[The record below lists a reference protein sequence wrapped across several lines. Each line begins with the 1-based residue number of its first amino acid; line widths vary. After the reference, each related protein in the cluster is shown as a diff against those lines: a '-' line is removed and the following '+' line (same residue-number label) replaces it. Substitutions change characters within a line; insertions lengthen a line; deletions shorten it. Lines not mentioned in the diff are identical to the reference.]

1 MKPRDIKIIQ
11 SVLEV
16 IKEPIKVTEIYHKA
30 KELFEK
36 GEITNMFDC
45 GGETP
50 HQSVSSYIYTAL
62 NKGEE
67 LPFLKAQEKP
77 VLIALKD
84 APKEPV
90 LSAEKI
96 STPSVKIAH
105 ERDLHPFLTYMA
117 INNENLKC
125 YTKTIFHEESS
136 KSIKGMD
143 RWLYPDMVGVRF
155 LHAEWS
161 NENLIAFSK
170 KFDTLPVKLVSFEL
184 KKEISV
190 HNCRECY
197 FQAISNSSW
206 ANEGYLVG
214 HHVDTHN
221 LKLMDLLKRL
231 HASFGIGVIDLRTN
245 EDKSAIL
252 LNAKYKE
259 KIDYTMAQEL
269 SDKNK
274 KFSGFLKSVVDYDP
288 DFPNRYKDEFDEV
301 KKKEELYPITHNF
314 LFKNALSGF
323 VRAFQKPQIKR

>member
-1 MKPRDIKIIQ
+1 MKPQDIEIIQ
-11 SVLEV
+11 SILE
-16 IKEPIKVTEIYHKA
+16 ITGPIKVTEIYHKA
-30 KELFEK
+30 QELFEE
-36 GEITNMFDC
+36 GEIENMFDY
-45 GGETP
+45 GGNTP
-50 HQSVSSYIYTAL
+50 DQSVSAYIYTAL

-67 LPFLKAQEKP
+67 LPFFKVQEKP
-77 VLIALKD
+77 ALIALKG
-84 APKEPV
+84 AMNEPV
-90 LSAEKI
+90 LNTQKP

-117 INNENLKC
+117 FYNENLKC

-136 KSIKGMD
+136 KSPKGMD

-170 KFDTLPVKLVSFEL
+170 KFDILPVKLMSFEL

-214 HHVDTHN
+214 RHIDTHN
-221 LKLMDLLKRL
+221 PQLMDLLKRL
-231 HASFGIGVIDLRTN
+231 HASFGIGVIDLRTDEN
-245 EDKSAIL
+245 KSAIL

-259 KIDYTMAQEL
+259 KIDYTVALEL
-269 SDKNK
+269 SEKNE
-274 KFSGFLKSVVDYDP
+274 KFNGFLKSVVDYDP
-288 DFPNRYKDEFDEV
+288 NHQHRYKDEFDEV
-301 KKKEELYPITHNF
+301 KKKEELYPNPS
-314 LFKNALSGF
+314 LSF
-323 VRAFQKPQIKR
+323 

>member
-1 MKPRDIKIIQ
+1 MKPRDIEVIQ
-11 SVLEV
+11 SVLE
-16 IKEPIKVTEIYHKA
+16 ITGPIKVTEIYDKA
-30 KELFEK
+30 KEFFEK
-36 GEITNMFDC
+36 GEIENMFDY
-45 GGETP
+45 GGNTP
-50 HQSVSSYIYTAL
+50 HQSVSSSIYTAL

-77 VLIALKD
+77 TLIALKST
-84 APKEPV
+84 AKE
-90 LSAEKI
+90 LGLNAQK
-96 STPSVKIAH
+96 PSVKIVH

-155 LHAEWS
+155 LHAELS

-214 HHVDTHN
+214 RHIDTHN
-221 LKLMDLLKRL
+221 PQLMDLLKRL

-259 KIDYTMAQEL
+259 KIDYTVALEL
-269 SDKNK
+269 SEKNE
-274 KFSGFLKSVVDYDP
+274 KFSGFLKSDYDP
-288 DFPNRYKDEFDEV
+288 KTQHRYKDEFDEV
-301 KKKEELYPITHNF
+301 KKKEELYPN
-314 LFKNALSGF
+314 S
-323 VRAFQKPQIKR
+323 

>member
-1 MKPRDIKIIQ
+1 MKPQDIEIVQ
-11 SVLEV
+11 SVLE
-16 IKEPIKVTEIYHKA
+16 ITGPIKVTEIYDKA

-36 GEITNMFDC
+36 GEIENMFDC

-50 HQSVSSYIYTAL
+50 HQSVNSYIYTAL
-62 NKGEE
+62 KKGEE
-67 LPFLKAQEKP
+67 LPFKKVQENP
-77 VLIALKD
+77 TLIALKD
-84 APKEPV
+84 AAKELV

-96 STPSVKIAH
+96 SAPSVKITH

-136 KSIKGMD
+136 KSPKGMD

-170 KFDTLPVKLVSFEL
+170 KFDTLPIKLVSFEL

-214 HHVDTHN
+214 RHIDTHN
-221 LKLMDLLKRL
+221 PQLMDLLKRL
-231 HASFGIGVIDLRTN
+231 HASFGIGVIDLRTD
-245 EDKSAIL
+245 EDKSTIL

-259 KIDYTMAQEL
+259 KIDYTVASEL
-269 SDKNK
+269 STKNE

-288 DFPNRYKDEFDEV
+288 NHQHRYKDEFDEV
-301 KKKEELYPITHNF
+301 KKKEELYPNPS
-314 LFKNALSGF
+314 LSF
-323 VRAFQKPQIKR
+323 

>member
-1 MKPRDIKIIQ
+1 MKPQDVEIVQ
-11 SVLEV
+11 SVLE
-16 IKEPIKVTEIYHKA
+16 ITGPISPTEVYDKA

-36 GEITNMFDC
+36 GEITNMFDY
-45 GGETP
+45 GGKTP
-50 HQSVSSYIYTAL
+50 HQSVSASIYTAL
-62 NKGEE
+62 SKGEE

-77 VLIALKD
+77 TLIALKG
-84 APKEPV
+84 AAKELGLNAQKP
-90 LSAEKI
+90 SA
-96 STPSVKIAH
+96 PSVKIVH

-125 YTKTIFHEESS
+125 YTKTIFHEESL
-136 KSIKGMD
+136 KSPKGMD

-170 KFDTLPVKLVSFEL
+170 KFDTLPIKLVSFEL

-197 FQAISNSSW
+197 FQAISNSS
-206 ANEGYLVG
+206 NEGYLVG
-214 HHVDTHN
+214 RHIDTHN
-221 LKLMDLLKRL
+221 SKLMDLLKRL
-231 HASFGIGVIDLRTN
+231 HASFGIGVIDLRTD

-259 KIDYTMAQEL
+259 KTDYTMALEL
-269 SDKNK
+269 SEKNP

-288 DFPNRYKDEFDEV
+288 AHSYRYKDEFDEV
-301 KKKEELYPITHNF
+301 KKKEELYPNPS
-314 LFKNALSGF
+314 LSF
-323 VRAFQKPQIKR
+323 

>member
-1 MKPRDIKIIQ
+1 MKPQDIEIVQ
-11 SVLEV
+11 SVLE
-16 IKEPIKVTEIYHKA
+16 ITGPISPTEVYDKA

-36 GEITNMFDC
+36 GEIEKMFDC
-45 GGETP
+45 GGKTP
-50 HQSVSSYIYTAL
+50 HQSVSAAIYTAL

-67 LPFLKAQEKP
+67 LPFKKAREKP
-77 VLIALKD
+77 TLIALKGV
-84 APKEPV
+84 AKEPV
-90 LSAEKI
+90 LNAEKI
-96 STPSVKIAH
+96 SAPSAKIMH

-117 INNENLKC
+117 IHNENLKC
-125 YTKTIFHEESS
+125 YTKTIFHEESV
-136 KSIKGMD
+136 KSPKGMD

-155 LHAEWS
+155 LHAELS

-190 HNCRECY
+190 NNCRECY

-214 HHVDTHN
+214 RHIDTHN
-221 LKLMDLLKRL
+221 PQLMDLLKRL
-231 HASFGIGVIDLRTN
+231 HASFGIGVIDLRTD

-259 KIDYTMAQEL
+259 KIDYTVASEL

-288 DFPNRYKDEFDEV
+288 NHPQRYKDEFDEV
-301 KKKEELYPITHNF
+301 KKKEELYPN
-314 LFKNALSGF
+314 S
-323 VRAFQKPQIKR
+323 

>member
-1 MKPRDIKIIQ
+1 MKPQDIQIIQ
-11 SVLEV
+11 SVLEA
-16 IKEPIKVTEIYHKA
+16 IKEPIKVTEIYDKA

-36 GEITNMFDC
+36 GEIENMFDY

-50 HQSVSSYIYTAL
+50 DQTASSYIYTAL

-67 LPFLKAQEKP
+67 LPFCKVQEKP
-77 VLIALKD
+77 VLIALKG
-84 APKEPV
+84 AAKELV
-90 LSAEKI
+90 LNAEKP
-96 STPSVKIAH
+96 SAPSVKIAH

-117 INNENLKC
+117 FYNENLKC

-136 KSIKGMD
+136 KSPKGMD

-155 LHAEWS
+155 LHAELS

-190 HNCRECY
+190 NNCRECY

-214 HHVDTHN
+214 RHIDTHN
-221 LKLMDLLKRL
+221 PQLMDLLKRL
-231 HASFGIGVIDLRTN
+231 HGSFGIGVIDLRTD

-259 KIDYTMAQEL
+259 KIDYTVALEL
-269 SDKNK
+269 SNKNE
-274 KFSGFLKSVVDYDP
+274 KFSTFLKSVVDYDP
-288 DFPNRYKDEFDEV
+288 NHQHRYKDEFDEI
-301 KKKEELYPITHNF
+301 KKKEELYPNPS
-314 LFKNALSGF
+314 LSF
-323 VRAFQKPQIKR
+323 

>member
-1 MKPRDIKIIQ
+1 MKPQDVEIVQ
-11 SVLEV
+11 SVLE
-16 IKEPIKVTEIYHKA
+16 ITGPISPTEVYDKA

-36 GEITNMFDC
+36 GEITKMFDY
-45 GGETP
+45 GGNTP
-50 HQSVSSYIYTAL
+50 DRSVSAFIYTAL

-77 VLIALKD
+77 VLIALKS
-84 APKEPV
+84 AAKEPG
-90 LSAEKI
+90 LNAQK
-96 STPSVKIAH
+96 PSVPIAKIVH
-105 ERDLHPFLTYMA
+105 NKIMHERERDLHPFLTYMA

-125 YTKTIFHEESS
+125 YTKTIFHEESL
-136 KSIKGMD
+136 KSPKGMD

-155 LHAEWS
+155 LHAELS
-161 NENLIAFSK
+161 NGNLIAFSK

-214 HHVDTHN
+214 RHIDTHN
-221 LKLMDLLKRL
+221 PQLMDLLKRL
-231 HASFGIGVIDLRTN
+231 HASFGIGVIDLRTD

-259 KIDYTMAQEL
+259 KIDYTVALEL
-269 SDKNK
+269 SAKNE

-288 DFPNRYKDEFDEV
+288 NHQHRYKDEFDEV
-301 KKKEELYPITHNF
+301 KKKEELYPNPS
-314 LFKNALSGF
+314 LSF
-323 VRAFQKPQIKR
+323 

>member
-1 MKPRDIKIIQ
+1 MKPRDIQIIQ
-11 SVLEV
+11 SVLEA
-16 IKEPIKVTEIYHKA
+16 IKEPIKVTEIYDKA
-30 KELFEK
+30 KELFEE
-36 GEITNMFDC
+36 GEIENMFDY
-45 GGETP
+45 GGNTP
-50 HQSVSSYIYTAL
+50 ESSVSASIYTAL

-67 LPFLKAQEKP
+67 LPFYKVQEKP
-77 VLIALKD
+77 VLISLKGT
-84 APKEPV
+84 AKELV
-90 LSAEKI
+90 LNAEKP

-117 INNENLKC
+117 FGNENLKC

-136 KSIKGMD
+136 KSIKGID

-155 LHAEWS
+155 LHAELS

-184 KKEISV
+184 KREISV

-214 HHVDTHN
+214 YHINTHD

-231 HASFGIGVIDLRTN
+231 HASFGIGVIDLRTD

-259 KIDYTMAQEL
+259 KIDYTVASEL
-269 SDKNK
+269 SEKNP
-274 KFSGFLKSVVDYDP
+274 KFSAFLKSVVDYDP
-288 DFPNRYKDEFDEV
+288 NHQHRYKDEFDEV
-301 KKKEELYPITHNF
+301 KKKEELYPN
-314 LFKNALSGF
+314 
-323 VRAFQKPQIKR
+323 P

>member
-1 MKPRDIKIIQ
+1 MKPQDIEIIQ
-11 SVLEV
+11 SVLE
-16 IKEPIKVTEIYHKA
+16 ITGPINPTEVYDKA

-36 GEITNMFDC
+36 GEITNMFDH
-45 GGETP
+45 GGNTP
-50 HQSVSSYIYTAL
+50 DRSVSAFIYTAL

-77 VLIALKD
+77 VLIALKG
-84 APKEPV
+84 AAKEPV
-90 LSAEKI
+90 LNIEKI
-96 STPSVKIAH
+96 SVSSAKIAHNKIMH

-117 INNENLKC
+117 FHNENLKC
-125 YTKTIFHEESS
+125 YTKTIFHEESL
-136 KSIKGMD
+136 KSPKGTD

-155 LHAEWS
+155 LHAELS

-190 HNCRECY
+190 NNCRECY

-214 HHVDTHN
+214 RHIDTHN
-221 LKLMDLLKRL
+221 PQLMDLLKRL
-231 HASFGIGVIDLRTN
+231 HASFGIGVIDLRTD

-269 SDKNK
+269 SEKNP

-288 DFPNRYKDEFDEV
+288 AHSYRYKDEFDEI
-301 KKKEELYPITHNF
+301 KKKEELYPN
-314 LFKNALSGF
+314 S
-323 VRAFQKPQIKR
+323 

>member
-11 SVLEV
+11 SVLEI

-36 GEITNMFDC
+36 GEIESMFDY
-45 GGETP
+45 GGKTP
-50 HQSVSSYIYTAL
+50 NHSVNSFIYTAL
-62 NKGEE
+62 NKGED
-67 LPFLKAQEKP
+67 LPFLKVQEKP
-77 VLIALKD
+77 LLIALKD

-90 LSAEKI
+90 LNALKSSA
-96 STPSVKIAH
+96 PGVKIAH
-105 ERDLHPFLTYMA
+105 ERNLHPFLTYMA
-117 INNENLKC
+117 CYNENLKC
-125 YTKTIFHEESS
+125 YTKTIFHEGSA
-136 KSIKGMD
+136 KSPKGMD

-155 LHAEWS
+155 LHAELS

-190 HNCRECY
+190 NNCREFY

-214 HHVDTHN
+214 HHIDTHN
-221 LKLMDLLKRL
+221 SKLMDLLKRL
-231 HASFGIGVIDLRTN
+231 HASFGIGVIDLRTD

-259 KIDYTMAQEL
+259 KIDYTVALEL
-269 SDKNK
+269 SEKNEE
-274 KFSGFLKSVVDYDP
+274 FSGFLKSVVDYDP
-288 DFPNRYKDEFDEV
+288 KNQNRYKDEFDEI
-301 KKKEELYPITHNF
+301 KKKEELYPN
-314 LFKNALSGF
+314 S
-323 VRAFQKPQIKR
+323 

>member
-1 MKPRDIKIIQ
+1 MKPQDIEIVQ
-11 SVLEV
+11 SVLEI
-16 IKEPIKVTEIYHKA
+16 IKEPIKVTEIYDKA

-45 GGETP
+45 GGKTP

-67 LPFLKAQEKP
+67 LPFLKMQENP
-77 VLIALKD
+77 VLIALKS
-84 APKEPV
+84 ATKELGLNAQKPSV
-90 LSAEKI
+90 
-96 STPSVKIAH
+96 PSVKIVH

-117 INNENLKC
+117 IHNENLKC
-125 YTKTIFHEESS
+125 YTKTIFHEESL
-136 KSIKGMD
+136 KSPKGMD

-170 KFDTLPVKLVSFEL
+170 KFDTLPIKLVSFEL

-190 HNCRECY
+190 NNCRECY
-197 FQAISNSSW
+197 FQAISNSS
-206 ANEGYLVG
+206 NEGYLVG
-214 HHVDTHN
+214 RHIDTHN
-221 LKLMDLLKRL
+221 PQLMDLLKRL
-231 HASFGIGVIDLRTN
+231 HASFGIGVIDLRTD

-259 KIDYTMAQEL
+259 KIDYTVASEL
-269 SDKNK
+269 STKNE

-288 DFPNRYKDEFDEV
+288 NHQHRYKDEFDEI
-301 KKKEELYPITHNF
+301 KKKEELYPNPP
-314 LFKNALSGF
+314 LSF
-323 VRAFQKPQIKR
+323 

>member
-1 MKPRDIKIIQ
+1 MKPQDIEIVQ
-11 SVLEV
+11 SVLE
-16 IKEPIKVTEIYHKA
+16 ITGPISPTEVYDKA

-36 GEITNMFDC
+36 GEITKMFDY
-45 GGETP
+45 GGNTP
-50 HQSVSSYIYTAL
+50 DRSVSAFIYTAL

-67 LPFLKAQEKP
+67 LPFKKAQEKP
-77 VLIALKD
+77 VLIALKS
-84 APKEPV
+84 AMNEPV
-90 LSAEKI
+90 LNTQKPSA
-96 STPSVKIAH
+96 PSVKIVH

-117 INNENLKC
+117 FHNENLKC

-136 KSIKGMD
+136 KSPKGMD

-214 HHVDTHN
+214 RHIDTHN
-221 LKLMDLLKRL
+221 PQLMDLLKRL
-231 HASFGIGVIDLRTN
+231 HASFGIGVIDLRTD

-259 KIDYTMAQEL
+259 KIDYTVASEL
-269 SDKNK
+269 SAKNE

-288 DFPNRYKDEFDEV
+288 KTQHRYKDEFDEV
-301 KKKEELYPITHNF
+301 KKKEELYPN
-314 LFKNALSGF
+314 S
-323 VRAFQKPQIKR
+323 

>member
-1 MKPRDIKIIQ
+1 MRDIEIVQ
-11 SVLEV
+11 SVLEI

-30 KELFEK
+30 QELFEK

-62 NKGEE
+62 SKGEE

-77 VLIALKD
+77 TLIALKG
-84 APKEPV
+84 AAKEPV
-90 LSAEKI
+90 LNTQKPSA
-96 STPSVKIAH
+96 PGVKIAH

-136 KSIKGMD
+136 KSPKGMD

-184 KKEISV
+184 KKEIKV
-190 HNCRECY
+190 DNCRECY
-197 FQAISNSSW
+197 FQAISNSS
-206 ANEGYLVG
+206 NEGYLVG
-214 HHVDTHN
+214 CHIDTHN
-221 LKLMDLLKRL
+221 PQLMDLLKRL
-231 HASFGIGVIDLRTN
+231 HASFGIGVIDLRTD

-259 KIDYTMAQEL
+259 KIDYTVASEL
-269 SDKNK
+269 SAKNE
-274 KFSGFLKSVVDYDP
+274 KFSGFLKSDYDP
-288 DFPNRYKDEFDEV
+288 NYQHRYKDEFDEV
-301 KKKEELYPITHNF
+301 KKKEELYPNPS
-314 LFKNALSGF
+314 LSF
-323 VRAFQKPQIKR
+323 

>member
-1 MKPRDIKIIQ
+1 MKPRDIEIIQ
-11 SVLEV
+11 SVLENTG
-16 IKEPIKVTEIYHKA
+16 PISPTEVYDKA

-36 GEITNMFDC
+36 GEITKMFDC
-45 GGETP
+45 GGKTP
-50 HQSVSSYIYTAL
+50 HQSVSAFIYTAL

-67 LPFLKAQEKP
+67 LPFFKVQEKP
-77 VLIALKD
+77 VLIALKG
-84 APKEPV
+84 AAKEPV
-90 LSAEKI
+90 LNIEKI
-96 STPSVKIAH
+96 SVPSVKIAH
-105 ERDLHPFLTYMA
+105 ERDLHPFLTYT
-117 INNENLKC
+117 IHNENLKC
-125 YTKTIFHEESS
+125 YTKTIFHEESV
-136 KSIKGMD
+136 KSPKGMD

-155 LHAEWS
+155 LHAELS

-190 HNCRECY
+190 NNCRECY

-214 HHVDTHN
+214 RHIDTHN
-221 LKLMDLLKRL
+221 PQLMDLLKRL

-245 EDKSAIL
+245 EDKSTIL

-269 SDKNK
+269 SAKNE

-301 KKKEELYPITHNF
+301 KKKEELYPNPS
-314 LFKNALSGF
+314 LSF
-323 VRAFQKPQIKR
+323 

>member
-1 MKPRDIKIIQ
+1 MKPRDIEIIQ
-11 SVLEV
+11 SVLEAL
-16 IKEPIKVTEIYHKA
+16 KEPIKVTEVYDKA

-36 GEITNMFDC
+36 GEIESMFDC
-45 GGETP
+45 GGKTP
-50 HQSVSSYIYTAL
+50 HWSVSSYIYTAL

-67 LPFLKAQEKP
+67 LPFKKAREKP
-77 VLIALKD
+77 TLIALKD
-84 APKEPV
+84 APKE
-90 LSAEKI
+90 LGLNAQKI
-96 STPSVKIAH
+96 SAPSAKIAH
-105 ERDLHPFLTYMA
+105 ERDLHSFLTYMA

-136 KSIKGMD
+136 KSPKGMD

-197 FQAISNSSW
+197 FQAISNSS
-206 ANEGYLVG
+206 NEGYLVG
-214 HHVDTHN
+214 RHVDTRN
-221 LKLMDLLKRL
+221 PQLMDLLKRL
-231 HASFGIGVIDLRTN
+231 HASFGIGVIDLRTDEN
-245 EDKSAIL
+245 KSAIL

-259 KIDYTMAQEL
+259 KIDYTVASEL
-269 SDKNK
+269 SAKNE

-288 DFPNRYKDEFDEV
+288 NHPQRYKDEFDEV
-301 KKKEELYPITHNF
+301 KKKEELYPNSS
-314 LFKNALSGF
+314 LSF
-323 VRAFQKPQIKR
+323 

>member
-1 MKPRDIKIIQ
+1 MKPQDIEIVQ
-11 SVLEV
+11 SVLE
-16 IKEPIKVTEIYHKA
+16 IIGPIKVTEVYDKA

-36 GEITNMFDC
+36 GEITNMFDY
-45 GGETP
+45 GGNTP
-50 HQSVSSYIYTAL
+50 DRSVSAFIYTAL

-67 LPFLKAQEKP
+67 LPFLKVQEKP
-77 VLIALKD
+77 VLIALKG
-84 APKEPV
+84 AAKEPI
-90 LSAEKI
+90 LNTEKI
-96 STPSVKIAH
+96 SAPSVKIAHNKIMH

-117 INNENLKC
+117 FHNENLKC
-125 YTKTIFHEESS
+125 YTKTIFHEESL
-136 KSIKGMD
+136 KSPKGMD

-155 LHAEWS
+155 LHAELS
-161 NENLIAFSK
+161 NGNLIAFSK

-190 HNCRECY
+190 NNCRECY

-214 HHVDTHN
+214 RHIDTQN
-221 LKLMDLLKRL
+221 LQLMDLLKRL
-231 HASFGIGVIDLRTN
+231 HASFGIGVIDLRTD

-269 SDKNK
+269 SDKNE

-301 KKKEELYPITHNF
+301 KKKEELYPNSS
-314 LFKNALSGF
+314 LSF
-323 VRAFQKPQIKR
+323 

>member
-1 MKPRDIKIIQ
+1 MKPQDVEIVQ
-11 SVLEV
+11 SVLE
-16 IKEPIKVTEIYHKA
+16 ITGPIKVTEIYDKA

-36 GEITNMFDC
+36 GEITNMFDY
-45 GGETP
+45 GGNTP
-50 HQSVSSYIYTAL
+50 DRSVSASIYTAL

-84 APKEPV
+84 VAKEPV
-90 LSAEKI
+90 LNIEK
-96 STPSVKIAH
+96 PSVPSAKIAHNKIMH

-117 INNENLKC
+117 IHNENLKC
-125 YTKTIFHEESS
+125 YTKTIFHEESV
-136 KSIKGMD
+136 KSPKGMD

-155 LHAEWS
+155 LHAELS

-190 HNCRECY
+190 NNCRECY

-214 HHVDTHN
+214 RHIDTRN
-221 LKLMDLLKRL
+221 PQLMDLLKRL
-231 HASFGIGVIDLRTN
+231 HASFGIGVIDLRTD

-269 SDKNK
+269 SEKNP

-288 DFPNRYKDEFDEV
+288 AHSYRYKDEFDEV
-301 KKKEELYPITHNF
+301 KKKEELYPN
-314 LFKNALSGF
+314 S
-323 VRAFQKPQIKR
+323 

>member
-1 MKPRDIKIIQ
+1 MKPRDIEIIQ
-11 SVLEV
+11 SVLE
-16 IKEPIKVTEIYHKA
+16 ITGPIKVTEVYDKA

-36 GEITNMFDC
+36 GEITNMFDY
-45 GGETP
+45 GGNTP
-50 HQSVSSYIYTAL
+50 DRSVSAFIYTAL
-62 NKGEE
+62 SKGEE
-67 LPFLKAQEKP
+67 LPFLKTQEKP
-77 VLIALKD
+77 VLIALKGAAKELGLNAQKPS
-84 APKEPV
+84 APN
-90 LSAEKI
+90 AKI
-96 STPSVKIAH
+96 VH

-125 YTKTIFHEESS
+125 YTKTIFHEESV
-136 KSIKGMD
+136 KSPKGMD

-155 LHAEWS
+155 LHAELS

-190 HNCRECY
+190 NNCRECY

-214 HHVDTHN
+214 RHIDTHN
-221 LKLMDLLKRL
+221 PQLMDLLKRL
-231 HASFGIGVIDLRTN
+231 HASFGIGVIDLRTDEN
-245 EDKSAIL
+245 KSAIL

-259 KIDYTMAQEL
+259 KIDYTVALEL
-269 SDKNK
+269 SDKNE

-301 KKKEELYPITHNF
+301 KKKEELYPNSS
-314 LFKNALSGF
+314 LSF
-323 VRAFQKPQIKR
+323 

>member
-1 MKPRDIKIIQ
+1 MKPQDIEIVQ
-11 SVLEV
+11 SVLE
-16 IKEPIKVTEIYHKA
+16 ITGPIKVTLVYDKA

-36 GEITNMFDC
+36 GEIEKMFDC
-45 GGETP
+45 GGKTP
-50 HQSVSSYIYTAL
+50 HQSVSASIYTAL

-67 LPFLKAQEKP
+67 LPFWKTQEKP
-77 VLIALKD
+77 ALIALKG
-84 APKEPV
+84 AAKEPV
-90 LSAEKI
+90 LNIEKP
-96 STPSVKIAH
+96 STPSVKIVHNKIMH

-117 INNENLKC
+117 FYNENLKC

-214 HHVDTHN
+214 RHVDTHN
-221 LKLMDLLKRL
+221 PQLMDLLKRL
-231 HASFGIGVIDLRTN
+231 HASFGIGVIDLRTD

-288 DFPNRYKDEFDEV
+288 NYQHRYKDEFDEI
-301 KKKEELYPITHNF
+301 KKKEELYPNPS
-314 LFKNALSGF
+314 LSF
-323 VRAFQKPQIKR
+323 

>member
-1 MKPRDIKIIQ
+1 MKPQDIEIVQ
-11 SVLEV
+11 SVLE
-16 IKEPIKVTEIYHKA
+16 ITGPIKVTEVYDKA

-36 GEITNMFDC
+36 GEITNMFDY
-45 GGETP
+45 GGNTP
-50 HQSVSSYIYTAL
+50 DRSVSAFIYTAL

-77 VLIALKD
+77 VLIALKS
-84 APKEPV
+84 AAKE
-90 LSAEKI
+90 LGLNIEKI
-96 STPSVKIAH
+96 SAPSAKIAHNKIMH

-117 INNENLKC
+117 FHNENLKC
-125 YTKTIFHEESS
+125 YTKTIFHEESV
-136 KSIKGMD
+136 KSPKGMD

-155 LHAEWS
+155 LHAELS

-170 KFDTLPVKLVSFEL
+170 KFDTLSVKLVSFEL

-190 HNCRECY
+190 NNCRECY

-214 HHVDTHN
+214 RHIDTHN
-221 LKLMDLLKRL
+221 PQLMDLLKRL
-231 HASFGIGVIDLRTN
+231 HASFGIGVIDLRTD

-269 SDKNK
+269 SDKNE

-301 KKKEELYPITHNF
+301 KKKEELYPNPS
-314 LFKNALSGF
+314 LSF
-323 VRAFQKPQIKR
+323 

>member
-1 MKPRDIKIIQ
+1 MKPQDIEIIQ
-11 SVLEV
+11 SVLE
-16 IKEPIKVTEIYHKA
+16 ITGPIKVTLVYDKA
-30 KELFEK
+30 KELFSEGK
-36 GEITNMFDC
+36 IENMFDC
-45 GGETP
+45 GGNTP
-50 HQSVSSYIYTAL
+50 HQSVSAFIYTAL

-67 LPFLKAQEKP
+67 LPFKKVQENP
-77 VLIALKD
+77 TLIALK
-84 APKEPV
+84 
-90 LSAEKI
+90 SAANELGLNAQK
-96 STPSVKIAH
+96 PSVPSAKIVHNKIMH

-117 INNENLKC
+117 FHNENLKC
-125 YTKTIFHEESS
+125 YTKTIFHEESL
-136 KSIKGMD
+136 KSPKGMD

-214 HHVDTHN
+214 RHIDTHN
-221 LKLMDLLKRL
+221 PQLMDLLKRL
-231 HASFGIGVIDLRTN
+231 HASFGIGVIDLRTD

-269 SDKNK
+269 SEKNK

-288 DFPNRYKDEFDEV
+288 AHSYRYKDEFDEV
-301 KKKEELYPITHNF
+301 KKKEELYHNPS
-314 LFKNALSGF
+314 LSF
-323 VRAFQKPQIKR
+323 

>member
-1 MKPRDIKIIQ
+1 MKPQDIEIVQ
-11 SVLEV
+11 SVLE
-16 IKEPIKVTEIYHKA
+16 ITGPIKVTEIYDRA

-45 GGETP
+45 GGKTP

-62 NKGEE
+62 SKGEE
-67 LPFLKAQEKP
+67 LPFWKVQENP
-77 VLIALKD
+77 VLIALKS
-84 APKEPV
+84 AVKELG
-90 LSAEKI
+90 LSTEKI
-96 STPSVKIAH
+96 SVPSVKIAH

-136 KSIKGMD
+136 KSPKGMD

-170 KFDTLPVKLVSFEL
+170 KFDTLPVKLMSFEL

-197 FQAISNSSW
+197 FQAISNSS
-206 ANEGYLVG
+206 NEGYLVG
-214 HHVDTHN
+214 CHIDTHN
-221 LKLMDLLKRL
+221 PQLMDLLKRL
-231 HASFGIGVIDLRTN
+231 HASFGIGVIDLRTD

-269 SDKNK
+269 SDKNE
-274 KFSGFLKSVVDYDP
+274 KFSDFLKSVVDYDP
-288 DFPNRYKDEFDEV
+288 NHQHRYKDEFDEV
-301 KKKEELYPITHNF
+301 KKKEELYPNPS
-314 LFKNALSGF
+314 LSF
-323 VRAFQKPQIKR
+323 

>member
-1 MKPRDIKIIQ
+1 MKLRDIEIIQ
-11 SVLEV
+11 SVLE
-16 IKEPIKVTEIYHKA
+16 ITGPIKVTEIYHKA
-30 KELFEK
+30 QELFEK
-36 GEITNMFDC
+36 GEIENMFDY

-67 LPFLKAQEKP
+67 LPLFKVQEKP
-77 VLIALKD
+77 TLIALKG
-84 APKEPV
+84 AAKELGLNAQKP
-90 LSAEKI
+90 SA
-96 STPSVKIAH
+96 PSVKIAHNKIMH

-117 INNENLKC
+117 IHNENLKC
-125 YTKTIFHEESS
+125 YTKTIFHEESL
-136 KSIKGMD
+136 KSPKGMD

-214 HHVDTHN
+214 RHIDTHN
-221 LKLMDLLKRL
+221 PQLTDLLKRL

-259 KIDYTMAQEL
+259 KIDYTVASEL
-269 SDKNK
+269 SAKNE

-288 DFPNRYKDEFDEV
+288 NHPQRYKDEFDEV
-301 KKKEELYPITHNF
+301 KKKEELYPNPS
-314 LFKNALSGF
+314 LSF
-323 VRAFQKPQIKR
+323 

>member
-1 MKPRDIKIIQ
+1 MKPRDIEIVQ
-11 SVLEV
+11 SVLE
-16 IKEPIKVTEIYHKA
+16 ITGPIKPTLVYDKA

-36 GEITNMFDC
+36 GEITNMFDY
-45 GGETP
+45 GGNTP
-50 HQSVSSYIYTAL
+50 DRSVSAFIYTAL

-67 LPFLKAQEKP
+67 LPFFKVQEKP
-77 VLIALKD
+77 TLIALKSTT
-84 APKEPV
+84 KEPV
-90 LSAEKI
+90 LNIEKI
-96 STPSVKIAH
+96 NTPSTKIAH

-117 INNENLKC
+117 FNNENLKC
-125 YTKTIFHEESS
+125 YTKTIFHEESV
-136 KSIKGMD
+136 KSPKGMD

-214 HHVDTHN
+214 RHIDTHN
-221 LKLMDLLKRL
+221 PQLMDLLKRL
-231 HASFGIGVIDLRTN
+231 HASFGIGVIDLRTD

-259 KIDYTMAQEL
+259 RIDYTVAQEL

-274 KFSGFLKSVVDYDP
+274 KFSGFLKSVVDYE
-288 DFPNRYKDEFDEV
+288 PNYQHRYKDEFDEV
-301 KKKEELYPITHNF
+301 KKKEELYPNPS
-314 LFKNALSGF
+314 LSF
-323 VRAFQKPQIKR
+323 

>member
-1 MKPRDIKIIQ
+1 MKPQDIEIIQ
-11 SVLEV
+11 SVLE
-16 IKEPIKVTEIYHKA
+16 ITGPISPTEVYDKA

-36 GEITNMFDC
+36 GEIENMFDY
-45 GGETP
+45 GGNTP
-50 HQSVSSYIYTAL
+50 HQSVSASIYTAL

-67 LPFLKAQEKP
+67 VPFLKAQEKP
-77 VLIALKD
+77 VLIALKS
-84 APKEPV
+84 AAKEPV
-90 LSAEKI
+90 LNIEKI
-96 STPSVKIAH
+96 SAPNAKIAHNKIMH

-125 YTKTIFHEESS
+125 YTKTIFHEESV
-136 KSIKGMD
+136 KSPKGMD

-190 HNCRECY
+190 NNCRECY
-197 FQAISNSSW
+197 FQAISNSS
-206 ANEGYLVG
+206 NEGYLVG
-214 HHVDTHN
+214 RHIDTHN
-221 LKLMDLLKRL
+221 PQLMDLLKRL
-231 HASFGIGVIDLRTN
+231 HASFGIGVIDLRID

-259 KIDYTMAQEL
+259 KIDYTVASEI
-269 SDKNK
+269 SGKNK

-301 KKKEELYPITHNF
+301 KKKEKLYPNSS
-314 LFKNALSGF
+314 LSF
-323 VRAFQKPQIKR
+323 

>member
-1 MKPRDIKIIQ
+1 MKPQDIEIIQ
-11 SVLEV
+11 SVLEA
-16 IKEPIKVTEIYHKA
+16 IKEPIKVTEVYDKA

-62 NKGEE
+62 NKGEK
-67 LPFLKAQEKP
+67 LPFLKVQEKP
-77 VLIALKD
+77 TLIALKG
-84 APKEPV
+84 AAKE
-90 LSAEKI
+90 LGLNAQKTSA
-96 STPSVKIAH
+96 PSVKIAHNKIMH

-117 INNENLKC
+117 FHNENLKC

-136 KSIKGMD
+136 KSIKGTD

-155 LHAEWS
+155 LHAELS

-190 HNCRECY
+190 NNCRECY

-214 HHVDTHN
+214 CHINTQN
-221 LKLMDLLKRL
+221 TKLMDLLKRL
-231 HASFGIGVIDLRTN
+231 HASFGIGVIDLRTDEN
-245 EDKSAIL
+245 KSTIL

-259 KIDYTMAQEL
+259 KIDYTVALEL
-269 SDKNK
+269 SEKNP

-301 KKKEELYPITHNF
+301 KKKEELYPNPS
-314 LFKNALSGF
+314 LSF
-323 VRAFQKPQIKR
+323 

>member
-1 MKPRDIKIIQ
+1 MKPRDIEIIQ
-11 SVLEV
+11 SVLEA
-16 IKEPIKVTEIYHKA
+16 IKEPIKVTEIYDKA

-36 GEITNMFDC
+36 GEITNMFDY
-45 GGETP
+45 GGNTP
-50 HQSVSSYIYTAL
+50 HQSVSASIYTAL

-67 LPFLKAQEKP
+67 LPFFKVQEKP

-84 APKEPV
+84 AAKE
-90 LSAEKI
+90 LGLNAQKI
-96 STPSVKIAH
+96 SVPSAKILH

-117 INNENLKC
+117 YYNENLKC

-136 KSIKGMD
+136 KSPKGMD

-155 LHAEWS
+155 LHAELS

-197 FQAISNSSW
+197 FQAISNSS
-206 ANEGYLVG
+206 NEGYLVG
-214 HHVDTHN
+214 RHIDTQN
-221 LKLMDLLKRL
+221 PQLMDLLKRL

-259 KIDYTMAQEL
+259 KIDYTVALEL
-269 SDKNK
+269 SEKNER
-274 KFSGFLKSVVDYDP
+274 FSGFLKSVVDYDP
-288 DFPNRYKDEFDEV
+288 DYPHRYKDEFDEV
-301 KKKEELYPITHNF
+301 KKKEELYPNPS
-314 LFKNALSGF
+314 LSF
-323 VRAFQKPQIKR
+323 

>member
-1 MKPRDIKIIQ
+1 MKPQDIEIVQ
-11 SVLEV
+11 SVLE
-16 IKEPIKVTEIYHKA
+16 ITGPISPTEVYDKA
-30 KELFEK
+30 KELFER
-36 GEITNMFDC
+36 GEIENMFDY
-45 GGETP
+45 GGKTP

-67 LPFLKAQEKP
+67 LPFFKVQEKP
-77 VLIALKD
+77 ALIALKS
-84 APKEPV
+84 AMNEPV
-90 LSAEKI
+90 LNTEKPSA
-96 STPSVKIAH
+96 PSVKIMH

-155 LHAEWS
+155 LHAELS

-190 HNCRECY
+190 NNCRECY

-214 HHVDTHN
+214 CHIDTHN
-221 LKLMDLLKRL
+221 PQLMDLLKRL
-231 HASFGIGVIDLRTN
+231 HASFGIGVIDLRTD

-269 SDKNK
+269 SDKNP

-288 DFPNRYKDEFDEV
+288 DFPNRYKDEFDEI
-301 KKKEELYPITHNF
+301 KKKEELYPNPS
-314 LFKNALSGF
+314 LSF
-323 VRAFQKPQIKR
+323 

>member
-1 MKPRDIKIIQ
+1 MKPQDIEIVQ
-11 SVLEV
+11 SVLE
-16 IKEPIKVTEIYHKA
+16 ITGPIKVTEIYDKA

-36 GEITNMFDC
+36 GEITKMFDY
-45 GGETP
+45 GGNTP
-50 HQSVSSYIYTAL
+50 HQSVSAFIYTAL

-67 LPFLKAQEKP
+67 LPFFKVQEKP
-77 VLIALKD
+77 ALIALKGTMN
-84 APKEPV
+84 EPV
-90 LSAEKI
+90 LSTEKI
-96 STPSVKIAH
+96 SVPSAKIAHNKIAH

-117 INNENLKC
+117 FHNENLKC
-125 YTKTIFHEESS
+125 YTKTIFHEESL
-136 KSIKGMD
+136 KSPKGMD

-155 LHAEWS
+155 LHAELS

-190 HNCRECY
+190 NNCRECY

-214 HHVDTHN
+214 HHIDTHN
-221 LKLMDLLKRL
+221 PQLMDLLKRL

-269 SDKNK
+269 SDKNP

-288 DFPNRYKDEFDEV
+288 NHQHRYKDEFDEV
-301 KKKEELYPITHNF
+301 KKKEELYPNPS
-314 LFKNALSGF
+314 LSF
-323 VRAFQKPQIKR
+323 

>member
-1 MKPRDIKIIQ
+1 
-11 SVLEV
+11 
-16 IKEPIKVTEIYHKA
+16 
-30 KELFEK
+30 
-36 GEITNMFDC
+36 MFDY
-45 GGETP
+45 GGNTP
-50 HQSVSSYIYTAL
+50 DRSVSAFIYTAL

-67 LPFLKAQEKP
+67 VPFLKAQEKP

-84 APKEPV
+84 AAKEPV
-90 LSAEKI
+90 LNIEKI
-96 STPSVKIAH
+96 SAPSVKIAHNKIMH

-117 INNENLKC
+117 FHNENLKC
-125 YTKTIFHEESS
+125 YTKTIFHEESV
-136 KSIKGMD
+136 KSPKGMD

-155 LHAEWS
+155 LHAELS

-214 HHVDTHN
+214 RNINTQN
-221 LKLMDLLKRL
+221 TELMDLLKRL
-231 HASFGIGVIDLRTN
+231 HASFGIGVIDLRVD

-269 SDKNK
+269 SEKNP

-288 DFPNRYKDEFDEV
+288 AEPHRYEAEFEKV
-301 KKKEELYPITHNF
+301 KKKEELYPNPS
-314 LFKNALSGF
+314 LSF
-323 VRAFQKPQIKR
+323 